1 MRQKSA
7 KEKNFK
13 YYDAKIQDDIYYKTL
28 IGTMCSNYRKNF
40 TEILDAVNTELSINL
55 NRDSLLKNIRTIKSI
70 YGERIY
76 THLINIFNYSISKQ
90 IGNIEK
96 TREYKEKVERYIEN
110 ENKRKNY
117 GKSINKSIDHGSI
130 ISKLNKNIDIVLK
143 NKKSISELFK
153 EGLIDDKDLC
163 TKAKRYIDEI
173 GYEKYVDVNIA
184 HNQVHPIDLS
194 SYEEDN
200 FTLDFFINNLK
211 KTRDRLLSIDLDNK
225 TKEELDQIR
234 KMLDNII
241 VLDVDK
247 EKGKDDRIK
256 VIYHNKLR
264 KVERLLSAFENMQNN
279 IMKIKENPNIEQIQ
293 RNSNDMFLYQVKDED
308 IKSIK
313 DVYSNYKNILNV
325 RKTLLNLETS
335 DNSKIET
342 VREIYDNKMLKFI
355 KNN

>member
-1 MRQKSA
+1 
-7 KEKNFK
+7 
-13 YYDAKIQDDIYYKTL
+13 
-28 IGTMCSNYRKNF
+28 
-40 TEILDAVNTELSINL
+40 
-55 NRDSLLKNIRTIKSI
+55 
-70 YGERIY
+70 
-76 THLINIFNYSISKQ
+76 
-90 IGNIEK
+90 
-96 TREYKEKVERYIEN
+96 
-110 ENKRKNY
+110 
-117 GKSINKSIDHGSI
+117 
-130 ISKLNKNIDIVLK
+130 
-143 NKKSISELFK
+143 
-153 EGLIDDKDLC
+153 
-163 TKAKRYIDEI
+163 
-173 GYEKYVDVNIA
+173 
-184 HNQVHPIDLS
+184 
-194 SYEEDN
+194 
-200 FTLDFFINNLK
+200 
-211 KTRDRLLSIDLDNK
+211 
-225 TKEELDQIR
+225 
-234 KMLDNII
+234 MLDNII